1 MELAIASPALTSRR
15 QLLRRASADHPPDR
29 WADGAL
35 GSPPGA
41 PLRVAMLAPPWIPV
55 PAPGYGGVESVVS
68 TLTEALVRRGHEVTL
83 FCAPGSASRANVV
96 TLLDEPHPDEIERSL
111 YEADHVGCAF
121 DEIDLATNGDPF
133 DVVHDHCGFTALAM
147 ANRID
152 TPLVHTLHG
161 PFTAET
167 AAFYA
172 RHGHKAALVGIS
184 RAQLSSAP
192 PGLDAVGSI
201 PNPIDLRAWPLQER
215 KGDYLLWVGRMT
227 PEKGPHRAIAA
238 ARAVDVPLVLAGV
251 IQPGQQPFFDR
262 EVAPHIDGDRVRFVG
277 EIGGSDKRSL
287 FARARG
293 LLMPIRW
300 NEPFGM
306 VMVEALACGT
316 PVIAF
321 PEGAARELV
330 IEGKTGFL
338 VDDERAMTV
347 AVGRLPQIAARDCRA
362 WVREHCDV
370 EVVAA
375 AYERTYQSVALH
387 HRAPRA
393 LASV

>member
-1 MELAIASPALTSRR
+1 MEAVTAPPARR
-15 QLLRRASADHPPDR
+15 SHRQPLRRASFDQTADQSL
-29 WADGAL
+29 AGAP
-35 GSPPGA
+35 GNPPGA
-41 PLRVAMLAPPWIPV
+41 PLRVAMLAPPWISV
-55 PAPGYGGVESVVS
+55 PPPGYGGVESVVS

-83 FCAPGSASRANVV
+83 FCAPGSVSRANVV
-96 TLLDEPHPDEIERSL
+96 TLLEESHPDEIERSL
-111 YEADHVGCAF
+111 FEVDHVGRAF
-121 DEIDLATNGDPF
+121 DAIDTDTDGDGF
-133 DVVHDHCGFTALAM
+133 DVVHDHCGFAGLAM

-152 TPLVHTLHG
+152 APLVHTLHG
-161 PFTAET
+161 PLTADT

-172 RHGHKAALVGIS
+172 RHGHKATLVGIS
-184 RAQLSSAP
+184 RAQLASAP
-192 PGLDAVGSI
+192 PRLGPIDSI

-251 IQPGQQPFFDR
+251 IQPGQQAFFDR
-262 EVAPHIDGDRVRFVG
+262 EVAPHIDGQRVRFVG
-277 EIGGSDKRSL
+277 EVRGSAKRSL

-300 NEPFGM
+300 DEPFGM
-306 VMVEALACGT
+306 VVVEALACGT

-330 IEGKTGFL
+330 VDGTTGFL
-338 VDDERAMTV
+338 VDDERAMAV
-347 AVGRLPQIAARDCRA
+347 AIGQLPRIRAQDCRA
-362 WVREHCDV
+362 WVSQHCDV

-375 AYERTYQSVALH
+375 AYERTYRSVVVRDTA
-387 HRAPRA
+387 RA